1 MKTADPALAETARGL
16 LITWARVVD
25 VDEGIAVVWGC
36 VDGLDGDWVI
46 DFAGD
51 LKRVER

>member
-1 MKTADPALAETARGL
+1 MKTADPAFAETARGL
-16 LITWARVVD
+16 LITWARVTNL
-25 VDEGIAVVWGC
+25 DEGIAVVWGC
-36 VDGLDGDWVI
+36 VDGQDGDWVI